1 MRDSRGPASSLEEG
15 IDLPKDVNW
24 TPSAKGSSE
33 SAGQEW
39 KNFPSTV
46 AELVAAKIAD
56 NRSKKK
62 KKDKKKKKK

>member
-1 MRDSRGPASSLEEG
+1 M
-15 IDLPKDVNW
+15 PKDVNW